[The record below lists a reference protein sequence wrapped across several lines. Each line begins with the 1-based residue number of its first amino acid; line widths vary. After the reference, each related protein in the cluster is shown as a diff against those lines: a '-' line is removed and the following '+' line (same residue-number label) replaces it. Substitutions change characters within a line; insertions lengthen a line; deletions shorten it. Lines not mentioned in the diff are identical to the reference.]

1 MSYFSWKTREI
12 GMEKKRKSAANEVP
26 IWYILLCINN
36 HFQSECSNTIINSQ
50 RLSKMIQTRP
60 NYNVVYKKSTL
71 KIV

>member
-1 MSYFSWKTREI
+1 MSYFSWKAREI
-12 GMEKKRKSAANEVP
+12 GMEKKSAANEVP
-26 IWYILLCINN
+26 ICYILLYINN